1 MKQKIN
7 QACLLIASL
16 LGIHCVLKI
25 TATQQKSKFSG
36 AAPSES
42 IAAAAAAASPVTSK
56 SFPES
61 AGK

>member
-36 AAPSES
+36 ATPSES
-42 IAAAAAAASPVTSK
+42 IAAAASPVTSK
-56 SFPES
+56 SFQES

>member
-42 IAAAAAAASPVTSK
+42 IAAAAASPVTSK

>member
-36 AAPSES
+36 AAPSAS
-42 IAAAAAAASPVTSK
+42 IEAAAVSPVVSK
-56 SFPES
+56 FSGES
-61 AGK
+61 GSK